1 MCEIEKDFF
10 YLPNYMLY
18 LNVILCNNVFEKLE
32 NLVNIEKDK
41 QDPVKILERNY
52 KNTLI
57 EKIFMMCN

>member
-1 MCEIEKDFF
+1 
-10 YLPNYMLY
+10 MLY